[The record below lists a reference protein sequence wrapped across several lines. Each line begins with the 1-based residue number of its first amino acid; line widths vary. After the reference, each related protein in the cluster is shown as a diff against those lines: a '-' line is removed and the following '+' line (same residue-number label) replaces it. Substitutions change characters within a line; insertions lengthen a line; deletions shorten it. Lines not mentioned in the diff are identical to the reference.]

1 MVRAPGIIDAGITRV
16 DSSSQL
22 GIAASGAEIP
32 GNGTT
37 AERGAAAWPGN
48 GTAAVASTVAAP
60 GLTGKICWQV
70 GHLMRAPP
78 AGIFLSSMLRF
89 VLQEG
94 HATFMVLL
102 EAFRAKLR
110 RLPYVPHL
118 SIVIP
123 VYNEESIVESAAQEL
138 SVGLDARGW
147 DYEIIFAENGSRD
160 ATPQIL
166 ERMCADNPRLK
177 WFHSATPNYGSAL
190 KQGIQ
195 RATGELVVCDE
206 IDLCDLVFYDAAI
219 PVLEAKTAQLVVGSK
234 AAHGA
239 SDQRPI
245 VRRLATRMHNG
256 MLWVTLGFKGTDTH
270 GLKAFR
276 REALMPTIGRCVVD
290 MDVFASEFVV
300 RAWRDGIKVLE
311 IPIQLHEKRQPSI
324 HLFRRVPNV
333 LRNVAKLVYVIRVRG
348 Q

>member
-1 MVRAPGIIDAGITRV
+1 MAIVRATAG
-16 DSSSQL
+16 
-22 GIAASGAEIP
+22 GE
-32 GNGTT
+32 
-37 AERGAAAWPGN
+37 
-48 GTAAVASTVAAP
+48 
-60 GLTGKICWQV
+60 K
-70 GHLMRAPP
+70 M
-78 AGIFLSSMLRF
+78 
-89 VLQEG
+89 
-94 HATFMVLL
+94 
-102 EAFRAKLR
+102 
-110 RLPYVPHL
+110 PHL

-123 VYNEESIVESAAQEL
+123 VYNEESIVEAAAKEL
-138 SVGLDARGW
+138 SAGLDARGW

-160 ATPQIL
+160 ATPRIL
-166 ERMCADNPRLK
+166 EGMCASNPRLK
-177 WFHSATPNYGSAL
+177 WFHSETPNYGSAL

-195 RATGELVVCDE
+195 RALGELVVCDE

-219 PVLEAKTAQLVVGSK
+219 PRLERREADLVVGSK

-245 VRRLATRMHNG
+245 VRRLATRMHNKL
-256 MLWVTLGFKGTDTH
+256 LWAAFGFKGTDTH

-276 REALMPTIGRCVVD
+276 REALLPTISRCVVD

-300 RAWRDGIKVLE
+300 RAWRDGLDVIE